1 MLSQWNFNNSYLELP
16 KIFFSKTKPSQFS
29 NLELI
34 LKNQK
39 LIDKLNLN
47 RTKFD
52 KFIVTSISDRKH
64 VFYSLDTLFFCWFFI
79 SSYRIIKNYPN
90 W

>member
-1 MLSQWNFNNSYLELP
+1 MLSQWNFDNSYLQLP
-16 KIFFSKTKPSQFS
+16 KIFFSKTKPNQFS

-52 KFIVTSISDRKH
+52 KLIVTSISDKKQ
-64 VFYSLDTLFFCWFFI
+64 VFYFQA
-79 SSYRIIKNYPN
+79 
-90 W
+90 

>member
-1 MLSQWNFNNSYLELP
+1 MLSQWNFNNSYLQLP
-16 KIFFSKTKPSQFS
+16 KIFFSKTKPNQFS

-39 LIDKLNLN
+39 LIDKLSLD

-52 KFIVTSISDRKH
+52 KFIVTSIADDKKVIPKSGCK
-64 VFYSLDTLFFCWFFI
+64 
-79 SSYRIIKNYPN
+79 IIKLEITRKETIKTNK
-90 W
+90 